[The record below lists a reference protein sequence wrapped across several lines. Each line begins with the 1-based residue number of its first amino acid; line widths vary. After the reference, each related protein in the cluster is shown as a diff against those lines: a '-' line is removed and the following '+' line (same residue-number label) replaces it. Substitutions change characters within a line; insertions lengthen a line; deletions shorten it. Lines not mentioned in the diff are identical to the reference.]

1 MILIV
6 LDFGASFV
14 PENIFHNIFVHC
26 RELFQH
32 FTRILRP
39 SSDAELFIS
48 RTQFALSSAQFAW
61 SSAHEKFGV

>member
-39 SSDAELFIS
+39 SSDAELFMY
-48 RTQFALSSAQFAW
+48 
-61 SSAHEKFGV
+61 